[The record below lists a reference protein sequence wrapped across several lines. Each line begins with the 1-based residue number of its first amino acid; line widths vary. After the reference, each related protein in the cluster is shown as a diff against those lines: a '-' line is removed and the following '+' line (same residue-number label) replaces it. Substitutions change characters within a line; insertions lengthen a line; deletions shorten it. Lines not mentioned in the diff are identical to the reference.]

1 VALSLTLRAICCL
14 ATGGF
19 PPIASTEKTAK
30 ILANSDFFKEYAMSR
45 QITAT
50 EAKNRLGSYLRS
62 VAEDNEEI
70 VIENHGRPQAV
81 LLPYGSYR
89 QLVEE
94 RERKRR
100 HEAVDRLI
108 ALANQV
114 QKRNEDLSEEEANAI
129 AQEIRDLAIE
139 GAIERDKIHVVDDV
153 VE

>member
-1 VALSLTLRAICCL
+1 
-14 ATGGF
+14 
-19 PPIASTEKTAK
+19 
-30 ILANSDFFKEYAMSR
+30 
-45 QITAT
+45 
-50 EAKNRLGSYLRS
+50 
-62 VAEDNEEI
+62 
-70 VIENHGRPQAV
+70 V